1 MSLGRRPVPQRGRGG
16 PPAWIVFLAGVA
28 VIFGVYYVWLGVQ
41 NFLRTGG
48 RGVVEATQQAEIVA
62 TATAQ
67 FVPPTD
73 PVPIR
78 ATATPI
84 PECQQ
89 FVVIVP
95 NARVRE
101 SPSENGAVIT
111 AYFQNDPVCVL
122 GRAAPGS
129 EWYVIDSRPETRRL
143 ELAYMHESVIAA
155 VNPTVTPTRTPTLT
169 PTLTPT
175 RTPTIT
181 RTPRPQPTI
190 PSTSAANATPLVV
203 TPPPTVTPLPTIPMQ
218 NA

>member
-48 RGVVEATQQAEIVA
+48 RGVVEATQQAEIGA

-89 FVVIVP
+89 FVVIVA

-111 AYFQNDPVCVL
+111 AYFENDPVCVL

-129 EWYVIDSRPETRRL
+129 EWYVIDSRPQTRRL

-169 PTLTPT
+169 RTLTPT

-181 RTPRPQPTI
+181 RTPRLEPTI
-190 PSTSAANATPLVV
+190 PSTSAPNPTPLVA
-203 TPPPTVTPLPTIPMQ
+203 TPPPTVTPVPTVPMQ

>member
-1 MSLGRRPVPQRGRGG
+1 MSLGRRPVPQRGQGG

-28 VIFGVYYVWLGVQ
+28 VIFGVYYIWLGVQ

-89 FVVIVP
+89 FVVIVA

-111 AYFQNDPVCVL
+111 AFFENDPVCVL

-129 EWYVIDSRPETRRL
+129 EWYVIDSRPQTRRL

-155 VNPTVTPTRTPTLT
+155 VNPTVTPTRTPTVT
-169 PTLTPT
+169 RTFTPT

-181 RTPRPQPTI
+181 RTPWPEPTI
-190 PSTSAANATPLVV
+190 PSTSAPNPAPLAA
-203 TPPPTVTPLPTIPMQ
+203 TPPPTVTPLPTVPMQ